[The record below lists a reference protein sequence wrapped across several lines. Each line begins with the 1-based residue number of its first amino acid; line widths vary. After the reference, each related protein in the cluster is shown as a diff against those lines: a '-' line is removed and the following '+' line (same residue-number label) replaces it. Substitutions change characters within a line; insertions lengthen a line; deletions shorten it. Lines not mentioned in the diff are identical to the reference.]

1 MRFTLEYRGILY
13 DFDGDR
19 IVSTSMIC
27 RILGEDIAMDRG
39 WIYKK
44 SLKPSYLVVGNEYKD
59 EGDVIDYRRVLIP

>member
-1 MRFTLEYRGILY
+1 
-13 DFDGDR
+13 
-19 IVSTSMIC
+19 MIYL
-27 RILGEDIAMDRG
+27 ILGEDIAMDRG